1 MYDEILEDLI
11 LYFGK
16 DYDSKQEDFVL
27 SLIDEAVDEIVSIM
41 YPYEL
46 SDDEIEDAKQKAVKR
61 HKSKIKR
68 IVQYHYDK
76 QGKAGVISYTENNTQ
91 AMYENSGTPASYLRG
106 IIPVSRVI

>member
-16 DYDSKQEDFVL
+16 DYTSKQEDFVL
-27 SLIDEAVDEIVSIM
+27 SLIDEAVDEIVSVM

-46 SDDEIEDAKQKAVKR
+46 SDEDLDKAKQSAIKR

-76 QGKAGVISYTENNTQ
+76 QGKAGVLSYSENNTT